1 MSLPGKIILF
11 KKSKKISS
19 RIYAYILF
27 FVLHIALF
35 NVNVAE
41 WGDSYRILR
50 ASEYIRK
57 GIYPSDEKRPPLFS
71 VFTAVRPSDVDP
83 VLWGRVVVF
92 VFSLLAFIVFD
103 KLTEIYIK
111 DEKYRLISLI
121 LFILNPVY
129 LYWSIRVMADV
140 PFSFFVLLA
149 FYLLSRYVERI
160 KHRENEKGRKRV
172 GFGNLIILGVVC
184 GLAILTRFEGYLLA
198 IAVLAGLALSDKKF
212 HENENNGGKTSAE
225 GSGFTFKL
233 KSFFTQILK
242 NWEKLLIFGL
252 TTLIVIS
259 PWILNRNPFESSYF
273 EEPSRRIYDFKMVWT
288 YIVSIL
294 YLFGFTSAFYFIFK
308 KPRNVILFLHKNLGI
323 TTFIILDLL
332 LILVWPAAVPRLFVP
347 LIPFFVLI
355 FTISFRDFAE
365 TFGKS
370 KGKTF
375 AGISADTIFPAF
387 LLLFY
392 VVSQYFLKL
401 QFLVLGYRLMLS
413 IVLLQFISI
422 IFLFSGKGEV
432 FLICTVLSVTL
443 WSAYC
448 INMHRNVFKAI
459 KEASE
464 YASDNLDGKIAY
476 NDTSSI
482 PNWYLNVL
490 ESKADNSGMY
500 MFFDDANFL
509 NFSKLKSKGV
519 DYLIISNEHNPDI
532 GVSLEKRKYLQPI
545 KEFSYNVGDTKFFA
559 KIVKFDKGYKQ

>member
-19 RIYAYILF
+19 RIYAYVLF

-401 QFLVLGYRLMLS
+401 QFLVPVKTAFAVIVLIQVLMLLS
-413 IVLLQFISI
+413 IYFRDSKVFFCLILLSTTFWSSSV
-422 IFLFSGKGEV
+422 IFNHKN
-432 FLICTVLSVTL
+432 IYT
-443 WSAYC
+443 
-448 INMHRNVFKAI
+448 AI
-459 KEASE
+459 KSAGI
-464 YASDNLDGKIAY
+464 YARDNLDGKIIF
-476 NDTSSI
+476 NDTTSVAD
-482 PNWYLNVL
+482 WYINYSYPKENLIGEKRDFSDKKELDYKSLLKNNVSYVL
-490 ESKADNSGMY
+490 ITNEDNS
-500 MFFDDANFL
+500 NFNL
-509 NFSKLKSKGV
+509 DIENFGYLKLIQSFR
-519 DYLIISNEHNPDI
+519 YNI
-532 GVSLEKRKYLQPI
+532 GS
-545 KEFSYNVGDTKFFA
+545 KEFFA
-559 KIVKFDKGYKQ
+559 DILEFER